1 MILKRLIPILL
12 AVPLLAAC
20 PSGNPNGKMPVDVSK
35 LPRQIYSGEQGPFHV
50 QGIAVDLDR
59 GYMYFSFTTTLLKT
73 DMQGNLLGSVEGMT
87 GHLGCMT
94 LNPDDGRLYASIEYK
109 HDAIGKGI
117 LNKLEGVRNDEQT
130 GFYVAV
136 FDVDRIDRIGMNA
149 EKDDVMKTVYIK
161 EAVDDYYAKVS
172 NNGQELEHRF
182 GCSGI
187 DGVTFAPAF
196 GQSRDGKKYLY
207 VAYGIYGDTLRTD
220 NDYQVIL
227 AYDTRDWKRYEQPL
241 TQENLH
247 KSGPEKPLHKYF
259 LYTGNTS
266 WGIQNLAYDKA
277 SGNMHAAV
285 YKGKKSHYPNYS
297 YFVID
302 GSKAPERKQ
311 LQGFDPA
318 VEAEVLSL
326 LPDCQV
332 YPFATASLRGLKNTA
347 DIVARVERETGFKID
362 VITGREEAILDYR
375 GAVGRMQERSGV
387 LVDIGGGS
395 TELVFFRSREV
406 IAARSLPLG
415 SLALFNR
422 FVSGVIPDKQELR
435 SMRAEAMKVISAAMP
450 PKGDFVPEPIC
461 GVGGTARAANQLYL
475 AAGGGTEGY
484 SPDFLRDVLAQA
496 EANPRKLM
504 RRILKLAPERV
515 HTLIPGIVVLST
527 AAELCGAKT
536 IVTSSYGVREGYLE
550 NMLEK
555 EGLLHG

>member
-1 MILKRLIPILL
+1 
-12 AVPLLAAC
+12 
-20 PSGNPNGKMPVDVSK
+20 MPVDVSK

-130 GFYVAV
+130 GFYDAV

-227 AYDTRDWKRYEQPL
+227 AYDTRDWKQYEQPL

-302 GSKAPERKQ
+302 GSKGLIPPSRQRYSRCCPKDCMMRKAIRGVGISNGVRRGSAP
-311 LQGFDPA
+311 
-318 VEAEVLSL
+318 S
-326 LPDCQV
+326 
-332 YPFATASLRGLKNTA
+332 AT
-347 DIVARVERETGFKID
+347 
-362 VITGREEAILDYR
+362 
-375 GAVGRMQERSGV
+375 
-387 LVDIGGGS
+387 
-395 TELVFFRSREV
+395 
-406 IAARSLPLG
+406 
-415 SLALFNR
+415 
-422 FVSGVIPDKQELR
+422 
-435 SMRAEAMKVISAAMP
+435 VISTSRTTPRTSRRAIRA
-450 PKGDFVPEPIC
+450 VPYSFIN
-461 GVGGTARAANQLYL
+461 GRAIPTKPSNWWNKS
-475 AAGGGTEGY
+475 AGHKETIPATGWSRG
-484 SPDFLRDVLAQA
+484 SFLHRAL
-496 EANPRKLM
+496 P
-504 RRILKLAPERV
+504 
-515 HTLIPGIVVLST
+515 
-527 AAELCGAKT
+527 
-536 IVTSSYGVREGYLE
+536 VTSSPSTGRGSRRAAAPLSSERVPVQAGAPPPFSSSD
-550 NMLEK
+550 
-555 EGLLHG
+555 GSSA

>member
-12 AVPLLAAC
+12 VVPLLAAC

-207 VAYGIYGDTLRTD
+207 VAYGIYG
-220 NDYQVIL
+220 
-227 AYDTRDWKRYEQPL
+227 A
-241 TQENLH
+241 
-247 KSGPEKPLHKYF
+247 
-259 LYTGNTS
+259 
-266 WGIQNLAYDKA
+266 A
-277 SGNMHAAV
+277 HA
-285 YKGKKSHYPNYS
+285 G
-297 YFVID
+297 
-302 GSKAPERKQ
+302 E
-311 LQGFDPA
+311 PA
-318 VEAEVLSL
+318 
-326 LPDCQV
+326 
-332 YPFATASLRGLKNTA
+332 
-347 DIVARVERETGFKID
+347 
-362 VITGREEAILDYR
+362 
-375 GAVGRMQERSGV
+375 QERSRETAPQIFPLHGQH
-387 LVDIGGGS
+387 LVGHPEPRLRQGHGQHARRCLQGQEVALSQLLLLRHRRQQGS
-395 TELVFFRSREV
+395 RAQAAARVRSRRRGRGTLA
-406 IAARSLPLG
+406 AAR
-415 SLALFNR
+415 R
-422 FVSGVIPDKQELR
+422 
-435 SMRAEAMKVISAAMP
+435 
-450 PKGDFVPEPIC
+450 
-461 GVGGTARAANQLYL
+461 TA
-475 AAGGGTEGY
+475 
-484 SPDFLRDVLAQA
+484 
-496 EANPRKLM
+496 
-504 RRILKLAPERV
+504 
-515 HTLIPGIVVLST
+515 
-527 AAELCGAKT
+527 
-536 IVTSSYGVREGYLE
+536 
-550 NMLEK
+550 
-555 EGLLHG
+555 

>member
-12 AVPLLAAC
+12 VVPLLAAC

-227 AYDTRDWKRYEQPL
+227 AYDTRDWKQYEQPL

-259 LYTGNTS
+259 LYT
-266 WGIQNLAYDKA
+266 
-277 SGNMHAAV
+277 
-285 YKGKKSHYPNYS
+285 
-297 YFVID
+297 
-302 GSKAPERKQ
+302 
-311 LQGFDPA
+311 
-318 VEAEVLSL
+318 
-326 LPDCQV
+326 
-332 YPFATASLRGLKNTA
+332 ATP
-347 DIVARVERETGFKID
+347 
-362 VITGREEAILDYR
+362 R
-375 GAVGRMQERSGV
+375 GASRTSPTTRPRATCTP
-387 LVDIGGGS
+387 LS
-395 TELVFFRSREV
+395 TRARSRT
-406 IAARSLPLG
+406 
-415 SLALFNR
+415 
-422 FVSGVIPDKQELR
+422 IPTTPT
-435 SMRAEAMKVISAAMP
+435 SS
-450 PKGDFVPEPIC
+450 
-461 GVGGTARAANQLYL
+461 
-475 AAGGGTEGY
+475 
-484 SPDFLRDVLAQA
+484 
-496 EANPRKLM
+496 
-504 RRILKLAPERV
+504 
-515 HTLIPGIVVLST
+515 ST
-527 AAELCGAKT
+527 AARLPSASSCKGSIPPSRQRYSRCCPKDCMMRKAIRGVGISNGVRRDSAPSATVISTSRTTPRTSRRAIRAVPYSFINGRAIPTKPSNWWNKSAGHKET
-536 IVTSSYGVREGYLE
+536 IPATGWSRGSFLHRALPVTSSPSTGRGSRRAAAPLSSERAPVQAGAPPPFSSSD
-550 NMLEK
+550 
-555 EGLLHG
+555 GSSA

>member
-73 DMQGNLLGSVEGMT
+73 NMQGNLLGSVEGMT

-227 AYDTRDWKRYEQPL
+227 AYDTRDWKQYEQPL

-285 YKGKKSHYPNYS
+285 YNGKKSHYPNYS

-326 LPDCQV
+326 LP
-332 YPFATASLRGLKNTA
+332 
-347 DIVARVERETGFKID
+347 
-362 VITGREEAILDYR
+362 
-375 GAVGRMQERSGV
+375 
-387 LVDIGGGS
+387 
-395 TELVFFRSREV
+395 
-406 IAARSLPLG
+406 
-415 SLALFNR
+415 
-422 FVSGVIPDKQELR
+422 
-435 SMRAEAMKVISAAMP
+435 
-450 PKGDFVPEPIC
+450 
-461 GVGGTARAANQLYL
+461 
-475 AAGGGTEGY
+475 
-484 SPDFLRDVLAQA
+484 
-496 EANPRKLM
+496 
-504 RRILKLAPERV
+504 
-515 HTLIPGIVVLST
+515 
-527 AAELCGAKT
+527 
-536 IVTSSYGVREGYLE
+536 
-550 NMLEK
+550 
-555 EGLLHG
+555 EGLHDAQSDTWGWNFKWGTTGLCPIGDGYFYISHNAN

>member
-1 MILKRLIPILL
+1 MNLKRLLPLL
-12 AVPLLAAC
+12 IVPLLLTAC
-20 PSGNPNGKMPVDVSK
+20 PSGANRTKNGPDLRN
-35 LPRQIYSGEQGPFHV
+35 LPREIRSGEQGPFHV
-50 QGIAVDLDR
+50 QGIAVDLER
-59 GYMYFSFTTTLLKT
+59 GYIYFSFTTKLLKM
-73 DMQGNLLGSVEGMT
+73 DFEGNLIGSVDGMT
-87 GHLGCMT
+87 GHLGCLTM
-94 LNPDDGRLYASIEYK
+94 NPADGRVYGSLEYK
-109 HDAIGKGI
+109 DDAIGKGI
-117 LNKLEGVRNDEQT
+117 RRTLDAGQVAPEDEKDRT
-130 GFYVAV
+130 GFYVAI
-136 FDVDRIDRIGMNA
+136 FDVDRITRPDMDA
-149 EKDDVMKTVYIK
+149 EKDRVMTTVYIK

-227 AYDTRDWKRYEQPL
+227 AYDTRDWKQYEQPL

-326 LPDCQV
+326 LPE
-332 YPFATASLRGLKNTA
+332 GLHDAQSDTWGWNFKWGT
-347 DIVARVERETGFKID
+347 TGLCPIGDGYFYISHNAKD
-362 VITGREEAILDYR
+362 KQTGN
-375 GAVGRMQERSGV
+375 QS
-387 LVDIGGGS
+387 S
-395 TELVFFRSREV
+395 TVQLYKWTGNPDKAFELVE
-406 IAARSLPLG
+406 
-415 SLALFNR
+415 
-422 FVSGVIPDKQELR
+422 
-435 SMRAEAMKVISAAMP
+435 
-450 PKGDFVPEPIC
+450 
-461 GVGGTARAANQLYL
+461 
-475 AAGGGTEGY
+475 
-484 SPDFLRDVLAQA
+484 
-496 EANPRKLM
+496 
-504 RRILKLAPERV
+504 
-515 HTLIPGIVVLST
+515 
-527 AAELCGAKT
+527 
-536 IVTSSYGVREGYLE
+536 
-550 NMLEK
+550 
-555 EGLLHG
+555 

>member
-12 AVPLLAAC
+12 VVPLLAAC

-161 EAVDDYYAKVS
+161 EARRRLLRQSLQQRTGAGTPFRLLGHRRRDIRTRIRPEPRR
-172 NNGQELEHRF
+172 QEVPLRRLRHLRRHAAHRQRLSGDSGLRHPGLEAVRAAAHAREPAQER
-182 GCSGI
+182 SRE
-187 DGVTFAPAF
+187 TAPQIF
-196 GQSRDGKKYLY
+196 
-207 VAYGIYGDTLRTD
+207 
-220 NDYQVIL
+220 
-227 AYDTRDWKRYEQPL
+227 
-241 TQENLH
+241 
-247 KSGPEKPLHKYF
+247 PLH
-259 LYTGNTS
+259 GNTS

-326 LPDCQV
+326 LPE
-332 YPFATASLRGLKNTA
+332 GLHDAQSDTWGWNFKWGT
-347 DIVARVERETGFKID
+347 TGLCPIGDGYFYISHNAKD
-362 VITGREEAILDYR
+362 KQTGN
-375 GAVGRMQERSGV
+375 QS
-387 LVDIGGGS
+387 S
-395 TELVFFRSREV
+395 TVQLYKWT
-406 IAARSLPLG
+406 G
-415 SLALFNR
+415 N
-422 FVSGVIPDKQELR
+422 PDK
-435 SMRAEAMKVISAAMP
+435 A
-450 PKGDFVPEPIC
+450 FEP
-461 GVGGTARAANQLYL
+461 V
-475 AAGGGTEGY
+475 E
-484 SPDFLRDVLAQA
+484 
-496 EANPRKLM
+496 
-504 RRILKLAPERV
+504 
-515 HTLIPGIVVLST
+515 
-527 AAELCGAKT
+527 
-536 IVTSSYGVREGYLE
+536 
-550 NMLEK
+550 
-555 EGLLHG
+555 

>member
-1 MILKRLIPILL
+1 
-12 AVPLLAAC
+12 
-20 PSGNPNGKMPVDVSK
+20 
-35 LPRQIYSGEQGPFHV
+35 
-50 QGIAVDLDR
+50 
-59 GYMYFSFTTTLLKT
+59 
-73 DMQGNLLGSVEGMT
+73 
-87 GHLGCMT
+87 
-94 LNPDDGRLYASIEYK
+94 
-109 HDAIGKGI
+109 
-117 LNKLEGVRNDEQT
+117 
-130 GFYVAV
+130 
-136 FDVDRIDRIGMNA
+136 MNA

-227 AYDTRDWKRYEQPL
+227 AYDTRDWKQYEQPL

-326 LPDCQV
+326 LPE
-332 YPFATASLRGLKNTA
+332 GLHDAQSDTWGWNFKWGT
-347 DIVARVERETGFKID
+347 TGLCPIGDGYFYISHNAKD
-362 VITGREEAILDYR
+362 KQTGN
-375 GAVGRMQERSGV
+375 QS
-387 LVDIGGGS
+387 S
-395 TELVFFRSREV
+395 TVQLYKWT
-406 IAARSLPLG
+406 G
-415 SLALFNR
+415 N
-422 FVSGVIPDKQELR
+422 PDK
-435 SMRAEAMKVISAAMP
+435 A
-450 PKGDFVPEPIC
+450 FEP
-461 GVGGTARAANQLYL
+461 V
-475 AAGGGTEGY
+475 E
-484 SPDFLRDVLAQA
+484 
-496 EANPRKLM
+496 
-504 RRILKLAPERV
+504 
-515 HTLIPGIVVLST
+515 
-527 AAELCGAKT
+527 
-536 IVTSSYGVREGYLE
+536 
-550 NMLEK
+550 
-555 EGLLHG
+555 

>member
-12 AVPLLAAC
+12 VVPLLAAC

-220 NDYQVIL
+220 NDYLNAQAAAACQNARWAEDDLVIE
-227 AYDTRDWKRYEQPL
+227 ARYIAQLP
-241 TQENLH
+241 
-247 KSGPEKPLHKYF
+247 
-259 LYTGNTS
+259 
-266 WGIQNLAYDKA
+266 
-277 SGNMHAAV
+277 AAIAPRAV
-285 YKGKKSHYPNYS
+285 RRLLEMMG
-297 YFVID
+297 D
-302 GSKAPERKQ
+302 GSTNCSAAHLKAVVELARGDDPSAVVFLPGGRLAQRVYRELLLTTQSDPLPPFLPTPLALDGETEVEGTPWRVRCRPVRCPDESERK
-311 LQGFDPA
+311 P
-318 VEAEVLSL
+318 
-326 LPDCQV
+326 
-332 YPFATASLRGLKNTA
+332 
-347 DIVARVERETGFKID
+347 
-362 VITGREEAILDYR
+362 
-375 GAVGRMQERSGV
+375 GA
-387 LVDIGGGS
+387 
-395 TELVFFRSREV
+395 
-406 IAARSLPLG
+406 
-415 SLALFNR
+415 
-422 FVSGVIPDKQELR
+422 
-435 SMRAEAMKVISAAMP
+435 
-450 PKGDFVPEPIC
+450 
-461 GVGGTARAANQLYL
+461 LYL
-475 AAGGGTEGY
+475 AQGALEGPLVLRPRQTGDAVTLPGRGGTKTLKKLFIDEKV
-484 SPDFLRDVLAQA
+484 PRRERERIPVLADGRGVAAVAGFGPEQSRTAVPGQA
-496 EANPRKLM
+496 AY
-504 RRILKLAPERV
+504 
-515 HTLIPGIVVLST
+515 
-527 AAELCGAKT
+527 ELLFWK
-536 IVTSSYGVREGYLE
+536 
-550 NMLEK
+550 K
-555 EGLLHG
+555 E